1 MSNDTYQLKVLEPPK
16 EFLGSP
22 RQHLLSKGTRET
34 LVNTNRLIFLLRE
47 NSDYG

>member
-22 RQHLLSKGTRET
+22 RQHLLSKVTGET
-34 LVNTNRLIFLLRE
+34 LVNTQGLILLP
-47 NSDYG
+47 